1 MVQMLELI
9 STDLSDCRISNSS
22 KYTLLNISS
31 SSLTTLEWVRE
42 RERVRVRVRARERE
56 SERESERERGSESTG
71 ECLLPYAEYSFLNL
85 LFRVLVRQMTY
96 QLFRVRRW
104 SDWTTVR
111 RHSLENKS
119 NAQRLE
125 RPEI

>member
-56 SERESERERGSESTG
+56 RVRERVREREEVNPQVSVCCHTQNILFLTYFSE
-71 ECLLPYAEYSFLNL
+71 F
-85 LFRVLVRQMTY
+85 
-96 QLFRVRRW
+96 W
-104 SDWTTVR
+104 
-111 RHSLENKS
+111 
-119 NAQRLE
+119 
-125 RPEI
+125 